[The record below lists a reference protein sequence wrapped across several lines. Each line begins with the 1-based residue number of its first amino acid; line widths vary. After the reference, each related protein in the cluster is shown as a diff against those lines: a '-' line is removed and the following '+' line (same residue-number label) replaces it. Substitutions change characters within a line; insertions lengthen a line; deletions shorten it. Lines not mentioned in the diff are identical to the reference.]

1 MILGLSPVLGNSGSW
16 PILLALSVIPS
27 LVSILVM
34 YFMPES
40 PRYLI
45 LTLGKVDEGREAL
58 SQLRGSEESSAQV
71 EAEVK
76 EILAEK
82 RQAEDET
89 SPKQDRDGGVD
100 EVDENNSKTLTVL
113 DLLKDQRLRLA
124 LMVCIVMHLS
134 QQLSGIN
141 AIFYYSTSFFRDGG
155 ISCSVSQYATLCVG
169 AIMVIMTFITIPLM
183 EKLGRRVLHLAGLAG
198 IILCSVTI
206 TIAGSAQEAAKQK
219 PEGNATGP
227 ANNSED
233 ACGAEGGEDEGASE
247 LGIFLI
253 ISTLAF
259 VVFFAIGPG
268 SIPWMCV
275 GELLNQRSR
284 GAATSVAV
292 LVNWLANLVVGLVF
306 PTLQDNISSLSF
318 IPFLVITALNF
329 AFLIYFLPETKNR
342 TTNEISQLLAG
353 RGAWKKAIGFK

>member
-1 MILGLSPVLGNSGSW
+1 MILGLRYEFYLWVLITERVRRQWGELLENYFWPVCCSPVLGSSGSW

-113 DLLKDQRLRLA
+113 DLLK
-124 LMVCIVMHLS
+124 VNIVKLS
-134 QQLSGIN
+134 
-141 AIFYYSTSFFRDGG
+141 
-155 ISCSVSQYATLCVG
+155 
-169 AIMVIMTFITIPLM
+169 P
-183 EKLGRRVLHLAGLAG
+183 
-198 IILCSVTI
+198 
-206 TIAGSAQEAAKQK
+206 
-219 PEGNATGP
+219 
-227 ANNSED
+227 
-233 ACGAEGGEDEGASE
+233 
-247 LGIFLI
+247 
-253 ISTLAF
+253 
-259 VVFFAIGPG
+259 
-268 SIPWMCV
+268 
-275 GELLNQRSR
+275 
-284 GAATSVAV
+284 
-292 LVNWLANLVVGLVF
+292 
-306 PTLQDNISSLSF
+306 
-318 IPFLVITALNF
+318 
-329 AFLIYFLPETKNR
+329 
-342 TTNEISQLLAG
+342 
-353 RGAWKKAIGFK
+353 

>member
-1 MILGLSPVLGNSGSW
+1 MG
-16 PILLALSVIPS
+16 
-27 LVSILVM
+27 
-34 YFMPES
+34 
-40 PRYLI
+40 
-45 LTLGKVDEGREAL
+45 GKVDEGREAL
-58 SQLRGSEESSAQV
+58 GQLRGSEESSAQV

-141 AIFYYSTSFFRDGG
+141 AIFYYSTSFFRVGG

-169 AIMVIMTFITIPLM
+169 AIMVIMTFLT
-183 EKLGRRVLHLAGLAG
+183 
-198 IILCSVTI
+198 
-206 TIAGSAQEAAKQK
+206 
-219 PEGNATGP
+219 
-227 ANNSED
+227 
-233 ACGAEGGEDEGASE
+233 
-247 LGIFLI
+247 

-275 GELLNQRSR
+275 GEPFHQRTR

-306 PTLQDNISSLSF
+306 PTLPDNISSLSF